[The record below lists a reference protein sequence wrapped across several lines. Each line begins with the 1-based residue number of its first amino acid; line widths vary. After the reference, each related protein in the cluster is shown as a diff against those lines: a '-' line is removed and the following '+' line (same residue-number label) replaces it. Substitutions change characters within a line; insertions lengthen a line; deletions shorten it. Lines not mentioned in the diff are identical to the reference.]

1 MILFKDALGSTD
13 QGLTTSA
20 KVFKTLSDYGYYGT
34 SLTIDEPY
42 GGHGDGEEAVHPH
55 VHLDQ
60 GGCEDEEEEDDHKA
74 AGDAHRL
81 RYPGEERTGLHQYM
95 VIDNT

>member
-1 MILFKDALGSTD
+1 M
-13 QGLTTSA
+13 
-20 KVFKTLSDYGYYGT
+20 
-34 SLTIDEPY
+34 SLTVDEPY

-60 GGCEDEEEEDDHKA
+60 DGCEDEEEEDDHKA

-81 RYPGEERTGLHQYM
+81 RYPGEERTGRHQYM
-95 VIDNT
+95 L